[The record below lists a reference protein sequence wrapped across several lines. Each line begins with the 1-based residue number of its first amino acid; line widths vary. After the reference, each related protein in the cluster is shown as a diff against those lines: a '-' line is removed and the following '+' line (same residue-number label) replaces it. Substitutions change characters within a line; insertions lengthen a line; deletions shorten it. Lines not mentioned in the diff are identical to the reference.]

1 MWKVISTTET
11 KLFSEKSAICD
22 DEGTDKY
29 NISNRVILNIKN
41 PRITF
46 SYHNFSIF
54 YTTVWGSEIEP
65 FYTHVV
71 ILLHIPAIGIE
82 ISRFQGDTSR
92 TV

>member
-41 PRITF
+41 PRIII

-54 YTTVWGSEIEP
+54 
-65 FYTHVV
+65 
-71 ILLHIPAIGIE
+71 
-82 ISRFQGDTSR
+82 
-92 TV
+92 